1 MTKGPAG
8 AEQARFIPRNAT
20 GIPMEAF
27 AAAERRARKA
37 VESSKMEFEQD
48 RDGLDMDGRMP
59 DIERG
64 SLVAFFAAQPFE
76 SAIERSLPV
85 GATDVPANRYG
96 LLSFSLVQTLSQC
109 RAKMSYRALA
119 HTLAGQY
126 RQNRRVSYPTPYAT
140 GDLDREVLGAEEW
153 PIKDEIFLRAND
165 NSYSITAGALHG
177 VRPGTVLEVLDKAEK
192 LLCHVEVTSI
202 VPGDASVTPIHW
214 PKPALPAKPLRI
226 SLPDN
231 ARCRIVYREYGEMR
245 LPICVADP
253 EIRAMAE
260 GLKKETKQKIVFVE
274 RGELAKWSLERS
286 TPALAKRLQLRLADG
301 QEQVYLV
308 PNDPSLF
315 EEDVP
320 PHLPAGVRAFGCYS
334 AEKAK
339 LLEDLERDLPRI
351 FTWENVWKVANELPA
366 ATGGSIVV
374 DAKLYKSAADH
385 VGQDFKG
392 RPVRNGQII
401 EFVGRNTGPR
411 KVWVTGF
418 YLDASLGIHEI
429 IHTQLVEP
437 KRPLTPSLKLE
448 FTTLDSSLGQEGL
461 LLFVEPERKEV
472 PNYSILWQ
480 DPLQVRKA
488 PDRNQ
493 LRANGNPFGRLL
505 EHIANGN
512 GVRGLP
518 ATNNSAPEVVTF
530 RWLLTD

>member
-1 MTKGPAG
+1 
-8 AEQARFIPRNAT
+8 
-20 GIPMEAF
+20 
-27 AAAERRARKA
+27 
-37 VESSKMEFEQD
+37 
-48 RDGLDMDGRMP
+48 
-59 DIERG
+59 
-64 SLVAFFAAQPFE
+64 
-76 SAIERSLPV
+76 
-85 GATDVPANRYG
+85 
-96 LLSFSLVQTLSQC
+96 
-109 RAKMSYRALA
+109 
-119 HTLAGQY
+119 
-126 RQNRRVSYPTPYAT
+126 
-140 GDLDREVLGAEEW
+140 
-153 PIKDEIFLRAND
+153 
-165 NSYSITAGALHG
+165 
-177 VRPGTVLEVLDKAEK
+177 
-192 LLCHVEVTSI
+192 
-202 VPGDASVTPIHW
+202 
-214 PKPALPAKPLRI
+214 
-226 SLPDN
+226 
-231 ARCRIVYREYGEMR
+231 
-245 LPICVADP
+245 
-253 EIRAMAE
+253 
-260 GLKKETKQKIVFVE
+260 
-274 RGELAKWSLERS
+274 
-286 TPALAKRLQLRLADG
+286 
-301 QEQVYLV
+301 
-308 PNDPSLF
+308 
-315 EEDVP
+315 
-320 PHLPAGVRAFGCYS
+320 
-334 AEKAK
+334 
-339 LLEDLERDLPRI
+339 
-351 FTWENVWKVANELPA
+351 
-366 ATGGSIVV
+366 
-374 DAKLYKSAADH
+374 